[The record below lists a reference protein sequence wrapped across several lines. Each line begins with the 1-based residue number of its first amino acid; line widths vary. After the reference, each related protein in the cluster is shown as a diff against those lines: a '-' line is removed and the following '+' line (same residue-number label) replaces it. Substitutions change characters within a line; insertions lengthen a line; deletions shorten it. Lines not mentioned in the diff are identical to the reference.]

1 MAHSFDTFKVELIDR
16 AYLRNDGFTT
26 PRTAR
31 IQLFDIR
38 GKVIVE
44 YALAAPIIPEIYEAI
59 GRGETV
65 NLDECYLHGFSLTAC
80 RRFLIQDKNT
90 VVKINGFSARNAVFE
105 TTFNIDLS
113 YGEFNADIFTVD
125 GAIFIGK
132 ELTLHSSTFNTNG
145 VTFSNCF
152 IKVDKFD
159 LAQTKFG
166 EGEFSFKNT
175 IFDIGVK
182 DFQDA
187 DFGDGDVNFTNTE
200 FGNGDVSFINARFND
215 GDVSFKVA
223 RFGQGKVDF
232 HYAKFGKGNISF
244 EQTEFGNGRTD
255 FRTVEFGSG
264 RTSFNR
270 CVFGDGEV
278 NFEGAEASSGKV
290 TLKRATFGNAT
301 VSFDLYQGK
310 DSELIFERSTF
321 PADVSFKGAIL
332 KGLHLYE
339 CQFNSTFNLHVDTC
353 DNLDLTGCTFRDI
366 VEFYTHGE
374 PPQVKVLN
382 LTGMRLL
389 GILYLDWEINKIELL
404 IYNQKETSLREK
416 AEQFRILKQ
425 NFNNSGQYDDEDKA
439 YIEFKRNESKAIL
452 KESISKNKISA
463 IWAFPSFG
471 FKKLVFDWMG
481 LYATSPLRVILS
493 NVVVIFFFAL
503 MYTVLPYIAKT
514 HLTTIN
520 PDDPFF
526 TKFWT
531 AAYYTGIT
539 YFTVG
544 YGEIVP
550 VGILRLVAD
559 LTAFVGVFMMS
570 YFTVAFVRK
579 ILR

>member
-1 MAHSFDTFKVELIDR
+1 MAHSFDTFKVELLDR

-26 PRTAR
+26 PRSAR
-31 IQLFDIR
+31 IQLFDSR

-44 YALAAPIIPEIYEAI
+44 YALAAPIIPEIYDAI
-59 GRGETV
+59 GRGEAI

-80 RRFLIQDKNT
+80 RRFLIMDKNT
-90 VVKINGFSARNAVFE
+90 VVKISSFSARNAVFE
-105 TTFNIDLS
+105 TAFNIDLS
-113 YGEFNADIFTVD
+113 FGEFNSDSFSVD
-125 GAIFIGK
+125 GSIFIGK
-132 ELTLHSSTFNTNG
+132 ELSLHSTNFNTKG
-145 VTFSNCF
+145 FAFSNCF

-159 LAQTKFG
+159 ATRSKFN
-166 EGEFSFKNT
+166 EGEITFKNT
-175 IFDIGVK
+175 IFDKGVK

-187 DFGDGDVNFTNTE
+187 DFGTGDVNFTNTE
-200 FGNGDVSFINARFND
+200 FGDGDVSFINARFND
-215 GDVSFKVA
+215 GDANFKVA

-255 FRTVEFGSG
+255 FRTVEFGRG
-264 RTSFNR
+264 RTTFNR

-278 NFEGAEASSGKV
+278 TFEGAEATSGKV
-290 TLKRATFGNAT
+290 SLKRASFGNAI
-301 VSFDLYQGK
+301 VNFDLYQGR

-321 PADVSFKGAIL
+321 PADVSFTGAIL
-332 KGLHLYE
+332 KGLHLTE
-339 CQFNSTFNLHVDTC
+339 CQFNSTLKLHVESC
-353 DNLDLTGCTFRDI
+353 DDLDLTGCTFRDI

-374 PPQVKVLN
+374 PPKVQILN

-389 GILYLDWEINKIELL
+389 GILYLDWEINQIKKL
-404 IYNQKETSLREK
+404 IYNQADTSLREK

-439 YIEFKRNESKAIL
+439 YVEFKRNESKAIL
-452 KESISKNKISA
+452 KESLDKSKISA
-463 IWAFPSFG
+463 IWQFPAYG

-481 LYATSPLRVILS
+481 LYATSPLRVIIS
-493 NVVVIFFFAL
+493 NVVMILFFAL
-503 MYTVLPYIAKT
+503 LFTIIPYFTAAS
-514 HLTTIN
+514 LTTIN
-520 PDDPFF
+520 PNDPFW
-526 TKFWT
+526 TKYWT

-550 VGILRLVAD
+550 LGALRLIAD
-559 LTAFVGVFMMS
+559 LTAFIGVFMMS